1 MRSIKR
7 RALSD
12 FELILASFDFIKRKS
27 GEFSINNTT
36 TNIRYFFLRA

>member
-27 GEFSINNTT
+27 GELFNK
-36 TNIRYFFLRA
+36 